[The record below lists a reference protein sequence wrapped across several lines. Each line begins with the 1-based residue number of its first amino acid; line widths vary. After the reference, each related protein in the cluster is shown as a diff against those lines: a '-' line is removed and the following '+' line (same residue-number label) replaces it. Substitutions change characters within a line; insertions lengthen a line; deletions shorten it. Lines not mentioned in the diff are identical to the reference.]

1 MFNRL
6 LRAFSPRNKKS
17 KSQPLLRFAVRKS
30 HEDNRTA
37 RNRLRKRL
45 GPAPTPVPSP
55 ALERSQDDSILA
67 SYQTR
72 PWPSVNIDRHG
83 EERYPRGDSPLVDA
97 LRGRSKS
104 SPPPRTRAPTPY
116 PSASKSQ
123 NLKREKTVRW
133 GSPLETRLGTPAE
146 EEGKTKTER
155 DDLTTPT
162 KEPATRT
169 TPSNGDAPNGHSAM
183 KEEDVRVSAN
193 EARPLQPLRR
203 NRRSSI
209 PRPKRQVSTQDS
221 SKPTAFVADMQER
234 PFSSLIPQAMPAP
247 LRIPTKRHSLAQSMA
262 SSATVPVIAAKPKD
276 KSSTTDSSRK
286 KKSTT
291 TVPNYSRPTRS
302 SRDYSFENKP
312 EVLAISSRS
321 SHQRDICEPRRPDF
335 ANAVRTQTATV
346 ALAKSCTTL
355 PSEEAEDLWNEV
367 GSMGNSNSDA
377 PKSMPK
383 SSTTPVMKTYQ
394 HDVPSKPPA
403 SAIPVSPSRSSFQAV
418 KSFWD
423 ELSTTSSCHAVV
435 SGSGGGS
442 PVVLGTCKT
451 SKVAELSTYTV
462 NSQPKG
468 LVVDVG
474 GSRGVA
480 GAPPTGRSRTLV
492 VPDHRFSRITKP
504 SSATVA
510 SCKTESD
517 LSKASSS
524 SGTSY
529 HTAKTHLTPS
539 NAGSLAPS
547 ATASVATS
555 SSRQA
560 QYTPSIQS
568 QLWNDLMEFCTPN
581 RDHKSKSS
589 FCAPYCACDD
599 CLWQNESEID
609 LSSNVARIGRC

>member
-1 MFNRL
+1 MIY
-6 LRAFSPRNKKS
+6 
-17 KSQPLLRFAVRKS
+17 
-30 HEDNRTA
+30 
-37 RNRLRKRL
+37 
-45 GPAPTPVPSP
+45 
-55 ALERSQDDSILA
+55 LERSTTLT
-67 SYQTR
+67 SY
-72 PWPSVNIDRHG
+72 
-83 EERYPRGDSPLVDA
+83 
-97 LRGRSKS
+97 
-104 SPPPRTRAPTPY
+104 
-116 PSASKSQ
+116 
-123 NLKREKTVRW
+123 
-133 GSPLETRLGTPAE
+133 
-146 EEGKTKTER
+146 
-155 DDLTTPT
+155 
-162 KEPATRT
+162 
-169 TPSNGDAPNGHSAM
+169 
-183 KEEDVRVSAN
+183 
-193 EARPLQPLRR
+193 LQ
-203 NRRSSI
+203 
-209 PRPKRQVSTQDS
+209 
-221 SKPTAFVADMQER
+221 
-234 PFSSLIPQAMPAP
+234 
-247 LRIPTKRHSLAQSMA
+247 
-262 SSATVPVIAAKPKD
+262 AKPKD

-286 KKSTT
+286 KRSTT
-291 TVPNYSRPTRS
+291 TAPNYSRPTRS

-321 SHQRDICEPRRPDF
+321 SHQRDIVSKTDGNSVMPRPTSHLKCEPRRPDF

-367 GSMGNSNSDA
+367 GSMGNGNSDA

-524 SGTSY
+524 SGASY

-547 ATASVATS
+547 ATGSVATS

-599 CLWQNESEID
+599 CLWRNESEID